1 MKGGDV
7 RGVEMIMVTGL
18 RFVEGVAGLDK
29 FLKTNVDKMSGY
41 SKGLG

>member
-18 RFVEGVAGLDK
+18 RFVEDVAGLNK
-29 FLKTNVDKMSGY
+29 FLIINVDKMSSY
-41 SKGLG
+41 SKGLS